1 MSEYRYY
8 EFQALDRPLTQH
20 EMHEQRKYS
29 TRATITANT
38 SSLIEDVISR
48 PDGDVF
54 VCLDPASHE
63 RTIIGCPP
71 GASRSAIQNAQTR
84 W

>member
-1 MSEYRYY
+1 MSEYQYH

-48 PDGDVF
+48 LEGD
-54 VCLDPASHE
+54 
-63 RTIIGCPP
+63 I
-71 GASRSAIQNAQTR
+71 SRSEDALEGVCNRADNLPYCRQAQKFPISV
-84 W
+84 